1 MNKEQIIAILKVLKT
16 SYPKFYADMTKE
28 EMLNTIDLWTE
39 MFAHENPAIV
49 VGAVKNLINTFKW
62 PPTIADIKEEMY
74 KLTEEEKQS
83 PVEMWNMIIRAI
95 RRSTYYA
102 DSEFE
107 KLPPT
112 AQKFVGSPR
121 QLREWA
127 SSEDFNEGVE
137 KSLFLKQY
145 EVIVKRDKEEKMMLP
160 EVRDLVKQ
168 LTLGNE
174 IKQIG
179 TTIE

>member
-1 MNKEQIIAILKVLKT
+1 MNRDEIVAILGTLKT
-16 SYPKFYADMTKE
+16 AYPKFYAEMSKE
-28 EMLNTIDLWTE
+28 EMYNTIDLWTE
-39 MFAHENPAIV
+39 MFAHENLAIV

-62 PPTIADIKEEMY
+62 PPTIADIKEEMH
-74 KLTEEEKQS
+74 KLTNEREES
-83 PVEMWNMIIRAI
+83 PIEMWNLIIRAI
-95 RRSTYYA
+95 RKSTYYA
-102 DSEFE
+102 DTEFE
-107 KLPPT
+107 KLPLI

-127 SSEDFNEGVE
+127 VSEEFNEGVE

-168 LTLGNE
+168 LTLGDE